1 MVKIKLCG
9 MTREQD
15 IEAVNRIRPDYIGF
29 VFAPASRRY
38 VTCERARKLRGLLD
52 PAIRAVGV
60 FVDEDAEQVAKLL
73 ADGVIDMAQLHGHED
88 DTYVE
93 KLKRMTGSPVIRAFR
108 IKKREDLTTARSSEA
123 DRLLLDAGAG
133 DGMVLNWEWL
143 RDFDRP
149 YYLAGGLDP
158 GNVERAI
165 TFLHPYGVDV
175 SSGIETDGVKDAEKM
190 QRFVETARACG

>member
-9 MTREQD
+9 MTSEQD

-38 VTCERARKLRGLLD
+38 VNCERARKLRGLLD

-60 FVDEDAEQVAKLL
+60 FVDENAEQVAKLL

-93 KLKRMTGSPVIRAFR
+93 KLKRMTGEPVIRAFR
-108 IKKREDLTTARSSEA
+108 IKKREDLTAARSSEA

-175 SSGIETDGVKDAEKM
+175 SSGIETDGAKDAEKM
-190 QRFVETARACG
+190 QRFVETVRACG

>member
-38 VTCERARKLRGLLD
+38 VNCERARKLRGLLD

-60 FVDEDAEQVAKLL
+60 FVDENAEQVAKLL

-93 KLKRMTGSPVIRAFR
+93 KLKRMTGEPVIRAFR
-108 IKKREDLTTARSSEA
+108 IKKREDLTAARSSEA

-190 QRFVETARACG
+190 QRFVETVRACG